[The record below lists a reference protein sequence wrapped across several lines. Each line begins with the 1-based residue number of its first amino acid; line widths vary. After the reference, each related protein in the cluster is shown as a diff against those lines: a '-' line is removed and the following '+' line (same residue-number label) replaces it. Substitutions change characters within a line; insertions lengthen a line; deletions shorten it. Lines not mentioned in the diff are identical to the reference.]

1 MNKHNPM
8 PSKNPANLWPEICAS
23 LLTAIELNGGLKH
36 FAYETGINYFTA
48 RKILIDKRIE
58 SKMLDLLV
66 LTADKFGYLEPIEKL
81 VARCGY
87 ALIKLPEKR
96 RLDTG
101 TVQDHQNNLP
111 ICMGKTF
118 DEIKTARSDGGI
130 DEKEAVK
137 IEAKSFRLI
146 QETIDLVD
154 DIKREA
160 GANGGK
166 EG

>member
-1 MNKHNPM
+1 MINHTPA

-23 LLTAIELNGGLKH
+23 LLTAINLNGGLKH

-58 SKMLDLLV
+58 SKLLDMLV

-81 VARCGY
+81 AARCGY
-87 ALIKLPEKR
+87 ALIKLPEKK

-101 TVQDHQNNLP
+101 TAQDHQNNLP

-118 DEIKTARSDGGI
+118 DEIKSARADGMV
-130 DEKEAVK
+130 DEREAAK

-146 QETIDLVD
+146 QEVVELTE
-154 DIKREA
+154 DIKREV
-160 GANGGK
+160 K
-166 EG
+166 